1 MDHNIIPIDDLQQ
14 RCSQAF
20 YESEKL
26 ILQAQNE
33 GEGDDERPSILINMI
48 NQRGSTSNYRSD
60 IGPIGK
66 VDESDVMLSK
76 SLIGDL

>member
-1 MDHNIIPIDDLQQ
+1 MA
-14 RCSQAF
+14 AF
-20 YESEKL
+20 F
-26 ILQAQNE
+26 QMQNE

-48 NQRGSTSNYRSD
+48 NQRGSTNNYRSD